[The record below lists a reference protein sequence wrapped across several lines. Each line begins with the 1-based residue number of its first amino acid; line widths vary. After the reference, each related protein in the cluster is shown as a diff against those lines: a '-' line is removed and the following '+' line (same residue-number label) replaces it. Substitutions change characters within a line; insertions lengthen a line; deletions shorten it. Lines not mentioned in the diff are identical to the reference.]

1 MNIFGQHRRKFLK
14 YGLVSGLGI
23 FFSGHWSSVPSQA
36 ASLIHAARDGLLPPD
51 ANGMRL
57 PKGFSSRIV
66 ARSGQTLFGYKWH
79 AAPDGGATFAVA
91 EDGGWIYV
99 SNCELKN
106 KEGGV
111 GALRFDRH
119 GEIVDAYSILSN
131 TSRNCAGG
139 HTPWKT
145 WLSCEE
151 VNKGQVW
158 ECDPFGKIPPRLRP
172 ALGAFRHEAVA
183 VDLQMKQLYLTE
195 DEPDGRLYRYT
206 TSTFDTAGNP
216 DLNDGYLEV
225 AEVINDRIGKV
236 RWHSLPDPLATS
248 IPTRY
253 QVKHSTPFDGGE
265 GIWYHQGI
273 VYFTTKG
280 DNRIWSYDTRNM
292 QLRIVYNAA
301 YYLFPALTG
310 VDNIT
315 ANAAG
320 ELLVAED
327 GGNMQI
333 VVVSQDEIL
342 PLLQV
347 VNQDQSEITGPAFS
361 PDGSRLYF
369 SSQRGAS
376 GMHEDGITF
385 EVSGPF

>member
-1 MNIFGQHRRKFLK
+1 MNIFAQRRRKFLK
-14 YGLVSGLGI
+14 LGLVSGLGI

-36 ASLIHAARDGLLPPD
+36 ASLIHAASSGLLPPD
-51 ANGMRL
+51 ANGVRL
-57 PKGFSSRIV
+57 PRGFSSRIV

-79 AAPDGGATFAVA
+79 AAPDGGATFAVK

-111 GALRFDRH
+111 GAMRFNRH

-139 HTPWKT
+139 HTPWNT

-151 VNKGQVW
+151 TNKGRVW
-158 ECDPFGKIPPRLRP
+158 ECDPFGKIPPRMRP
-172 ALGAFRHEAVA
+172 ALGTFRHEAVA
-183 VDLQMKQLYLTE
+183 VDILQKQLYLTE
-195 DEPDGRLYRYT
+195 DKPDGRFYRF
-206 TSTFDTAGNP
+206 TSNAIDSTGKL
-216 DLNDGYLEV
+216 DLDNGILEV
-225 AEVINDRIGKV
+225 AEVINGRIGEIH
-236 RWHSLPDPLATS
+236 WHSLPDPHATS
-248 IPTRY
+248 MPTRY
-253 QVKHSTPFDGGE
+253 QVNHSTPFDGGE
-265 GIWYHQGI
+265 GIWYHEGI

-292 QLRIVYNAA
+292 QLRIVYNAS

-315 ANAAG
+315 ANADG
-320 ELLVAED
+320 ELIVAED
-327 GGNMQI
+327 GGKMQI
-333 VVVSQDEIL
+333 VVVSPEGVL

-369 SSQRGAS
+369 SSQRGTS